1 MSIEGGPQ
9 GNTGSWRHSA
19 EIASETLYPGLLE
32 QLAGLQLEGDRAV
45 IKAIVRAEGMQIV
58 SDGEIAQIWFLS
70 KFSEGAHEEM
80 SRMVQEG
87 RCTRDD
93 IAQVFFKM
101 AELGLF

>member
-9 GNTGSWRHSA
+9 VNRDLWRQSA

-32 QLAGLQLEGDRAV
+32 RLKGLQPEGDRAV
-45 IKAIVRAEGMQIV
+45 IRAMLRVEGVQIV
-58 SDGEIAQIWFLS
+58 GDGEIAQLWFLS
-70 KFSEGAHEEM
+70 QFDESAHEEM

-87 RCTRDD
+87 RCTPED
-93 IAQVFFKM
+93 IAAVFFKM